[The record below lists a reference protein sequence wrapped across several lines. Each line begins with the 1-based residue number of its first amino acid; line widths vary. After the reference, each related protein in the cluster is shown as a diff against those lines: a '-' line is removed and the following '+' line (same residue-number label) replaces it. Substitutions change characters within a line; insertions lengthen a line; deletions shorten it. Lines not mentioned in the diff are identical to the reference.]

1 MRKSLVLC
9 SVLGIGLLL
18 SLLPAPVLADEGS
31 NAFVAEVNG
40 YQIHLS
46 FSDAVVVGEN
56 DFHLEI
62 TDAAGSK
69 VSNAIVDMSLVSE
82 DSESHGAVEPQS
94 SHDDGMA
101 AMDMSTAPADANAA
115 MAGMDSMA
123 DTANSGATLEGE
135 PALVAIS
142 VDKTSGEFS
151 GKVNFPQT
159 GHNTLIVHIMTQ
171 TDMFQA
177 EFPIEVGSKGRA
189 SYYILAGFLLVI
201 LAIIGTAALTKKR
214 ATLAVQGGEQ

>member
-1 MRKSLVLC
+1 
-9 SVLGIGLLL
+9 
-18 SLLPAPVLADEGS
+18 
-31 NAFVAEVNG
+31 
-40 YQIHLS
+40 
-46 FSDAVVVGEN
+46 
-56 DFHLEI
+56 
-62 TDAAGSK
+62 
-69 VSNAIVDMSLVSE
+69 
-82 DSESHGAVEPQS
+82 
-94 SHDDGMA
+94 
-101 AMDMSTAPADANAA
+101 

-177 EFPIEVGSKGRA
+177 EFPIEVGSKGRT